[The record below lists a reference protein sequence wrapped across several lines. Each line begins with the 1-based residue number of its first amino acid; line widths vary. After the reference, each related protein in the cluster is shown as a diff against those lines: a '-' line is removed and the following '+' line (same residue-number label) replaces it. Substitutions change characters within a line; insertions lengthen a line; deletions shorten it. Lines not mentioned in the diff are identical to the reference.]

1 MKTTK
6 ITTVNDVN
14 GKVIELPILLTYS
27 NLNTVVPQSIIDF
40 ETKRQFSKIEFGI
53 LVNNKKIVEEHKG
66 CKGFVAMT
74 VDAYKRSTV
83 FSHIHPRNVGM
94 IGGTF
99 SAGDLEIF
107 VEFKKL
113 HTYRAVTKEG
123 VYSMTKL
130 DNFDPSI
137 VEAYKK
143 YDDKLGKKIDVD
155 IATAKAELDK
165 LNSFLKVQLNNG
177 IMTQEM
183 SNRIYANAKNEYY
196 TKCNSI
202 NNIYLVSSHNWLLKN
217 QKKFG
222 YTYGLI
228 AM

>member
-6 ITTVNDVN
+6 TTTVNDVN
-14 GKVIELPILLTYS
+14 GKVIELPILLVYS
-27 NLNTVVPQSIIDF
+27 NLNTIVPQSIIDF
-40 ETKRQFSKIEFGI
+40 EAKRQFSKVEFGI

-66 CKGFVAMT
+66 CKGFVNMT

-83 FSHIHPRNVGM
+83 FSHIHPRKVGM

-99 SAGDLEIF
+99 STGDLEIF

-113 HTYRAVTKEG
+113 STYRAAAKEG
-123 VYSMTKL
+123 VYSITKL
-130 DNFDPSI
+130 DNFDPSV

-143 YDDKLGKKIDVD
+143 YDDKLGKKIEAD
-155 IATAKAELDK
+155 INAAKAELDK
-165 LNSFLKVQLNNG
+165 LKSFLKVQLNRG

-183 SNRIYANAKNEYY
+183 SNRIYENARNEYY
-196 TKCNSI
+196 AKCDSI